1 MLSHPI
7 AINEI
12 VTPNWEAISED
23 LKRFWIF
30 KIENAPFFFSSI
42 NLKTLLGLIN
52 KKESSLAAKKAGR
65 NKRNKSRVIFIQWQ
79 MNNGG
84 GEDRTRLSQIMSL
97 VHSPDCY
104 TPKGVYVILIT
115 LNFNIQYKIIFQ
127 KTPHLEVFV
136 RFLFFL
142 LIFKYKF
149 NFY

>member
-12 VTPNWEAISED
+12 VTPNWEAINED

-42 NLKTLLGLIN
+42 HLKTLLGLIN

-65 NKRNKSRVIFIQWQ
+65 NKRHKSRVIFIQWQ
-79 MNNGG
+79 INNGG

-104 TPKGVYVILIT
+104 TPRE
-115 LNFNIQYKIIFQ
+115 FM
-127 KTPHLEVFV
+127 
-136 RFLFFL
+136 
-142 LIFKYKF
+142 
-149 NFY
+149 

>member
-1 MLSHPI
+1 MLSQPI
-7 AINEI
+7 AIKEI
-12 VTPNWEAISED
+12 VTPNWEAINED

-30 KIENAPFFFSSI
+30 KIENAPSFFSSI

-104 TPKGVYVILIT
+104 TPRGIDVILIT
-115 LNFNIQYKIIFQ
+115 LDFNIQYKNNISKNTLLVSFCEIS
-127 KTPHLEVFV
+127 
-136 RFLFFL
+136 FFSSNL
-142 LIFKYKF
+142 
-149 NFY
+149 